1 MKMKQVLSLDTKTN
15 ISRKS
20 NKQSGDLS
28 LLEFGLLMIVEVV
41 INVVGS
47 LPKPN

>member
-15 ISRKS
+15 ISRKY

-28 LLEFGLLMIVEVV
+28 LLNNWIVDDRGSSNKFGR
-41 INVVGS
+41 
-47 LPKPN
+47 